1 MASISVTR
9 VAVLDNPSTF
19 KADFKFEVTFECI
32 APITDDLEWKV
43 VYVGS
48 ASSSRYDQELDAVLV
63 GPVPVGVSK
72 FILQTPHPD
81 PAKIPDDD
89 IVGATVIMIQC
100 FYKNREFIRIGYYLS
115 HEYTA
120 ELGEG
125 ALVAWGGAAH
135 VPAARDAWA
144 AARAAGR
151 CAACCPPPAPAHTR
165 TVREPHTRLP
175 PPLSLQAKPSPSRC
189 RSTRSGVLCSPTSPA

>member
-1 MASISVTR
+1 MTSISVTR
-9 VAVLDNPSTF
+9 VVVLDNPAMFMSQF
-19 KADFKFEVTFECI
+19 QFEVTFECI
-32 APITDDLEWKV
+32 APINDDLEWKV

-63 GPVPVGVSK
+63 GPVPVGTSK

-81 PAKIPDDD
+81 PARIPDDD

-115 HEYTA
+115 HEYTG

-125 ALVAWGGAAH
+125 ACGGH
-135 VPAARDAWA
+135 P
-144 AARAAGR
+144 RAAG
-151 CAACCPPPAPAHTR
+151 AAVLHAVLEAAASPASLAAHA
-165 TVREPHTRLP
+165 PRLRLRAAP
-175 PPLSLQAKPSPSRC
+175 RALQAKPSRGRC
-189 RSTRSGVLCSPTSPA
+189 RWTGSGASCSPTGPA